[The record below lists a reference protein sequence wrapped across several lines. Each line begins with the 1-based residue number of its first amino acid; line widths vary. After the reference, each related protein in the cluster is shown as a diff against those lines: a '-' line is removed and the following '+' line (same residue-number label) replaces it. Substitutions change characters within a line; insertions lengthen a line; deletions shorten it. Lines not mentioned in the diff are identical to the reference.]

1 MNEKGGEKVIKRDG
15 IRVFQASSEVKIL
28 RLVSY
33 KAEAKQY
40 LQLQSVQYSL
50 WLGLQLVTPICGHLL
65 PWKKAVETGGCSVF
79 FLENCKWGHCLLA
92 FGLNRAFKV
101 PLSTE
106 EQNAF
111 VKKIF
116 HDFVCACFLMLL
128 TDNQPKAL
136 QKVLTISEKPKT
148 AVSYN

>member
-50 WLGLQLVTPICGHLL
+50 
-65 PWKKAVETGGCSVF
+65 
-79 FLENCKWGHCLLA
+79 
-92 FGLNRAFKV
+92 
-101 PLSTE
+101 
-106 EQNAF
+106 
-111 VKKIF
+111 
-116 HDFVCACFLMLL
+116 
-128 TDNQPKAL
+128 
-136 QKVLTISEKPKT
+136 
-148 AVSYN
+148 